1 MIADSFNSRTLATME
16 VALDRACRLLHS
28 GAEQHKTRR
37 YIASKILAR
46 ARQGDVSLDG
56 LTEAG
61 RMAASEI
68 CARKASSSA
77 GAATVTGGGL
87 AGPGDEADDEEMT
100 TAMDAVSAQQ

>member
-37 YIASKILAR
+37 YIASKILAC

-56 LTEAG
+56 LSEAG
-61 RMAASEI
+61 RIAASEI
-68 CARKASSSA
+68 CSHAKAAQIA
-77 GAATVTGGGL
+77 GAAKR
-87 AGPGDEADDEEMT
+87 AC
-100 TAMDAVSAQQ
+100 